1 MSKIHL
7 LRAFL
12 NERLTAAAE
21 EIFGVVEKTISE
33 YQEELVRLQS
43 LLDIVLQPT
52 IKLHRAELQQ
62 LTISEFPPEQQQ
74 HRVLEW
80 SPIHGLE
87 DPEPTQ
93 IKEELQRCPEEEQF
107 QGLEEDDNDCTPVFV
122 KSDHYGDIT
131 QSSHLYQ
138 AQKEGN
144 GDRNP
149 LPITTTEKIKTEPNG
164 EDYGESEPTHVPHTL
179 TVVNP
184 EYSAASREKDLQQL
198 NISVSEAELPP
209 EQQHSELEWRPSH
222 GQEDPES
229 TQIKKD
235 LEEIWS
241 SQEEEQLQV
250 LEEDNSDSTP
260 AFVQSNHY
268 EDPTKPSYFYEAHK
282 EDKGVRDPLP
292 STTTE
297 QIKTEPDVEDYRESE
312 PTSVPQHPTIV
323 NPECSAAQSEMGVV
337 GSTEKHFNQ
346 VQSKR
351 TNMLKGQVSHI
362 NTTDWTSSDLSLL
375 QSPNQMNATSCCK
388 VCGKTFHHMGSLF
401 KHMQTHTKEKEGGV
415 SGNTFHPTTNMKAPT
430 PTHTAPMFCC
440 HVCGQW
446 FSKNSTLL
454 MHLRRHTREKY
465 LSCPVCCICFKQ
477 SGNLKRH
484 MRIHTGEKPYCCC
497 HCGKGF
503 NQSGSLK
510 SHMRSHTGEKPFQ
523 CTDCGREF
531 SNSSNLTKHTRIHTG
546 EKPFSCPECNKSF
559 TQSGQLKNHMVTHIV
574 EK

>member
-74 HRVLEW
+74 HRGLEW

-87 DPEPTQ
+87 DPEPRQ

-107 QGLEEDDNDCTPVFV
+107 QGLEEDDCTPVFV
-122 KSDHYGDIT
+122 ISDHYEDNT
-131 QSSHLYQ
+131 KSSHLYR
-138 AQKEGN
+138 AQTEGN
-144 GDRNP
+144 GDRDP
-149 LPITTTEKIKTEPNG
+149 LPITTTDQINTNPDG
-164 EDYGESEPTHVPHTL
+164 EDYREAEPTHVPHTL

-229 TQIKKD
+229 TQIKKE

-241 SQEEEQLQV
+241 SQEEEQLQG

-268 EDPTKPSYFYEAHK
+268 EDPTKPSYFYEAPK
-282 EDKGVRDPLP
+282 ENKSV

-297 QIKTEPDVEDYRESE
+297 QIKIEADVEDYRESE

-337 GSTEKHFNQ
+337 GSMEKHFDQ

-362 NTTDWTSSDLSLL
+362 NTTGSKSSDLSLL
-375 QSPNQMNATSCCK
+375 QSPSQMNATPCCK
-388 VCGKTFHHMGSLF
+388 VCGKAFRQMGSLF
-401 KHMQTHTKEKEGGV
+401 KHVEIHTKDNEKLCG
-415 SGNTFHPTTNMKAPT
+415 
-430 PTHTAPMFCC
+430 
-440 HVCGQW
+440 VCG
-446 FSKNSTLL
+446 KNIESTES
-454 MHLRRHTREKY
+454 MKDHLQFHIAARN
-465 LSCPVCCICFKQ
+465 SCNFCGKFFTQ
-477 SGNLKRH
+477 NGSLKTH
-484 MRIHTGEKPYCCC
+484 MRIHTGEKPYRCPFCC
-497 HCGKGF
+497 
-503 NQSGSLK
+503 
-510 SHMRSHTGEKPFQ
+510 
-523 CTDCGREF
+523 REF
-531 SNSSNLTKHTRIHTG
+531 ITGGDLKIHIRIHTG
-546 EKPFSCPECNKSF
+546 EKPFCCSDCGKSF
-559 TQSGQLKNHMVTHIV
+559 ARSGHLKKHRRTHRV
-574 EK
+574 YK